1 MNQTLAIG
9 LALGAALAFAAAADG
24 QTMYRY
30 LDPSGH
36 VVYSDQPPPPD
47 ARDAQPKQLQG
58 NVIDTDATPFAT
70 QQAMQRFPV
79 TLYTFDCDVCR
90 DAQALLDKRG
100 VPHAT
105 VIVTEEKGA
114 AKLKALT
121 GGQSAP
127 VLQVGDKEV
136 AVGFNAQRWEAM
148 LDNAGYPAD
157 APPLRTQRSSSAGAA
172 AGPPASASGAPP
184 LGAKAP
190 PTNAPRPVSSAVPAP
205 PAAGTGY
212 PQ

>member
-1 MNQTLAIG
+1 MNRTLATG
-9 LALGAALAFAAAADG
+9 LALGAALAFAAAAAG

-30 LDPSGH
+30 VDPSGH

-70 QQAMQRFPV
+70 RQAMQRFPV

-105 VIVTEEKGA
+105 VIVTEQKGA
-114 AKLKALT
+114 ARLKALT

-127 VLQVGDKEV
+127 VLQVGDKEL

-157 APPLRTQRSSSAGAA
+157 APPLRTQRTSAAGATA
-172 AGPPASASGAPP
+172 EPAS
-184 LGAKAP
+184 
-190 PTNAPRPVSSAVPAP
+190 APRPVSSATPAAPAP
-205 PAAGTGY
+205 PAPPVPPAVGTGY